1 MATVLE
7 LRRRAG
13 LSQRELAELSGVA
26 QPNIAAYESGRRRP
40 SPRMLER
47 LEAAAKPRPSMLLTQ
62 HARAV
67 TAIARKHNAVDVRVF
82 GSVARGDDR
91 PGSDV
96 DLLVTFATTAT
107 LYDQVALTD
116 ELEALL
122 GIHVD
127 VVSSAGLGARH
138 DNIGREARPL

>member
-1 MATVLE
+1 M
-7 LRRRAG
+7 G
-13 LSQRELAELSGVA
+13 GIDLAL
-26 QPNIAAYESGRRRP
+26 I
-40 SPRMLER
+40 
-47 LEAAAKPRPSMLLTQ
+47 
-62 HARAV
+62 
-67 TAIARKHNAVDVRVF
+67 F
-82 GSVARGDDR
+82 GSVAAGTAT
-91 PGSDV
+91 GQSDV